1 MSSCRQRS
9 CGLSASMNA
18 WENTVTAELQC
29 AGTMRSGDLHNC
41 TQFDVILAG
50 RARLVT
56 YVSLWVAAAQRHL
69 HSVVVLDHLEPMC
82 SLLSRESCRT
92 QS

>member
-1 MSSCRQRS
+1 MTSCRQHKLWPW
-9 CGLSASMNA
+9 CQHGGMAN
-18 WENTVTAELQC
+18 VTAELQC

-56 YVSLWVAAAQRHL
+56 YVRSYG
-69 HSVVVLDHLEPMC
+69 MK
-82 SLLSRESCRT
+82 
-92 QS
+92 